1 MQKKKIFIIDDDPNI
16 TKTLSD
22 ILTAKGYDASSAK
35 NGKEGLD
42 LLNKT
47 PANLVVIDLGLPDM
61 PGLDVLGRIKADYPF
76 IETIILTG
84 NASIDSAIE
93 ATNRGAF
100 SYLTKPY
107 EIDQL
112 ILHIRRALEKQQ
124 AQEKIAAHNIELER
138 INGVLRQTNAELAK
152 EVTKRIWAEEMR
164 EKLIIELKDAL
175 SKIKTLSGLIPIC
188 ASCKKIRNDKGY
200 WEQIE
205 EYIRNRSDADFTHG
219 ICPDC
224 MKKLY
229 PEYCDEDEGAQ

>member
-1 MQKKKIFIIDDDPNI
+1 
-16 TKTLSD
+16 
-22 ILTAKGYDASSAK
+22 
-35 NGKEGLD
+35 
-42 LLNKT
+42 LLKQT
-47 PANLVVIDLGLPDM
+47 PANLVIIDLGLPDM
-61 PGLDVLGRIKADYPF
+61 PGLEVLGRIKADNPST
-76 IETIILTG
+76 EAIILTG
-84 NASIDSAIE
+84 NASLNSAIE

-107 EIDQL
+107 DIDQL
-112 ILHIRRALEKQQ
+112 IIHIRRALEKQQ
-124 AQEKIAAHNIELER
+124 AQEKIAEHNIELER

-152 EVTKRIWAEEMR
+152 EVTKRIWAEEKR

-175 SKIKTLSGLIPIC
+175 SKIKTLSGLLPIC

-229 PEYCDEDEGAQ
+229 PDYCDEDDEE

>member
-1 MQKKKIFIIDDDPNI
+1 MQKQKIFIIDDDQNI
-16 TKTLSD
+16 RKTLSD
-22 ILTAKGYDASSAK
+22 ILIAKGYDTSAAQ
-35 NGKEGLD
+35 NGNEGLA
-42 LLNKT
+42 LLKQT
-47 PANLVVIDLGLPDM
+47 PANLVIIDLGLPDM
-61 PGLDVLGRIKADYPF
+61 PGLEVLGRIKADNPST
-76 IETIILTG
+76 EAIILTG
-84 NASIDSAIE
+84 NASLNSAIE

-107 EIDQL
+107 DIDQL
-112 ILHIRRALEKQQ
+112 IIHIRRALEKQQ
-124 AQEKIAAHNIELER
+124 AQEKIAEHNIELER

-152 EVTKRIWAEEMR
+152 EVTKRIWAEEKR

-175 SKIKTLSGLIPIC
+175 SKIKTLSGLLPIC

-229 PEYCDEDEGAQ
+229 PDYCDEDDEE